1 MAEPNIKFLAV
12 FSLYLGDQFMVGP
25 KRKCKT
31 PPKYH
36 SSLSAKK
43 KKSFL
48 SFLLTKRL
56 QKLFFLHYFLSLLFL
71 SSTKINVNLICWAWN
86 LYFFPVIQNFQR
98 ITFEREKERDAKKF
112 TLNWQHTPNWQHVLL
127 SFLSS
132 NVSLIPHFL
141 MACLGV

>member
-1 MAEPNIKFLAV
+1 MWDSTKISFLS
-12 FSLYLGDQFMVGP
+12 FSQ
-25 KRKCKT
+25 K
-31 PPKYH
+31 
-36 SSLSAKK
+36 KK

-48 SFLLTKRL
+48 SFLLTKQL

-71 SSTKINVNLICWAWN
+71 PSTKINVNLICFLLFLSFFFRRVNLICWASN

-141 MACLGV
+141 IFSQ